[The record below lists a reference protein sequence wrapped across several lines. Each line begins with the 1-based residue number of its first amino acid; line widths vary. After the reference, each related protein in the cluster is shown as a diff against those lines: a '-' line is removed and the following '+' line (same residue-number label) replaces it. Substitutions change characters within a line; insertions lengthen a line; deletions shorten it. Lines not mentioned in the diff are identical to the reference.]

1 MKTVFTIEEN
11 REIARQTWLMRLGC
25 ATMPEMHSGQFV
37 DIALD
42 GFFLRR
48 PISVCDLHD
57 GSLVL
62 CYKTVGAGTR
72 QMSLMQPGERLELLT
87 GLGNGFDLSK
97 CSSSALLAG
106 GGLGAAPMLL
116 LCRELLQ
123 AGKKVSVVLGFN
135 TADEIILEEEFGS
148 LGVQPAFATMD
159 GSRGTKGFVTD
170 AIRELAP
177 EYDSFFCCG
186 PMPMMKAVC
195 EALPVNGQASLEERM
210 GCGAGFC
217 YGCSRMMKSGAKRI
231 CKDGPVFDKEEII
244 W

>member
-11 REIARQTWLMRLGC
+11 REIAGSTWMMKLGGGL
-25 ATMPEMHSGQFV
+25 MPEMHAGQFV

-57 GSLVL
+57 GTLVL
-62 CYKTVGAGTR
+62 CYKTVGAGTM
-72 QMSLMQPGERLELLT
+72 QMSRMKPGERLELLT
-87 GLGNGFDLSK
+87 GLGNGFDLDI
-97 CSSSALLAG
+97 CGSSALLVG

-123 AGKKVSVVLGFN
+123 AGRKVNVILGFN
-135 TADEIILEEEFGS
+135 TADEIILEEEFRA
-148 LGVQPAFATMD
+148 LGARPVFATMD
-159 GSRGTKGFVTD
+159 GSRGVRGFVTD
-170 AIRELAP
+170 AVRETAP
-177 EYDSFFCCG
+177 EHDCFYCCG
-186 PMPMMKAVC
+186 PLPMMKALC
-195 EALPVNGQASLEERM
+195 EALPTRGQASLEERM

-217 YGCSRMMKSGAKRI
+217 YGCSRLMKGGAKRI
-231 CKDGPVFDKEEII
+231 CKDGPVFDKEEIV